1 MQKKLVKF
9 DSQPF
14 FAYTKLLKK
23 SLSSQHIFFMQSNW
37 FRPAAYIQHLQQ
49 QIQAKLSACDKL
61 YFEITGNL
69 IDQSKISAL
78 IPGFSPEM
86 YKTIFAEFKND
97 MEIFFCV
104 TAQDILDNKP
114 FDQDGRPFI
123 TFLEIYL
130 KKIENKF
137 GTRPHIVINLIDLE
151 DRYDRIFSFEQ
162 KFQKLWY
169 RVREKYKIKA
179 YSYDITKVISEDGF
193 GNDDHIP
200 TSKKL
205 ILIASLTPES
215 GKLAT
220 AITQIYLNQEI
231 DLNADYAKLEVL
243 PNYSLPK
250 DHPLNTIARKIY
262 LQETEGLEF
271 DTTLPEKDLYD
282 RGLEKHAFIQ
292 KVFGLLKK
300 PIPAR
305 TEDYLLG
312 QLNVSDFD
320 EAWLREKAWLN

>member
-1 MQKKLVKF
+1 
-9 DSQPF
+9 
-14 FAYTKLLKK
+14 
-23 SLSSQHIFFMQSNW
+23 
-37 FRPAAYIQHLQQ
+37 
-49 QIQAKLSACDKL
+49 
-61 YFEITGNL
+61 
-69 IDQSKISAL
+69 
-78 IPGFSPEM
+78 
-86 YKTIFAEFKND
+86 

-104 TAQDILDNKP
+104 KAQDIIENKP
-114 FDQDGRPFI
+114 FDADNRTFI
-123 TFLEIYL
+123 EFLEIYL

-137 GTRPHIVINLIDLE
+137 GTRPHVVINLIDLE

-162 KFQKLWY
+162 KFQKMGY

-179 YSYDITKVISEDGF
+179 YSYDIEKVISEDGF

-231 DLNADYAKLEVL
+231 EINADYAKLEIL

-250 DHPLNTIARKIY
+250 DHPLNILARNLY
-262 LQETEGLEF
+262 LKEVEGVEF

-292 KVFGLLKK
+292 KVFSLLKK
-300 PIPAR
+300 PIPAK

-312 QLNVSDFD
+312 QLQANNFD
-320 EAWLREKAWLN
+320 ENWLTSLSTK